1 MERKKVRIYKAPN
14 GQGEYINK
22 TGQFLKKAQMGA
34 ETRSDEVM
42 QQKQLE
48 PVMQFVSG
56 ALDNEM
62 QPEEIMKILI
72 SKGLPKELV
81 YSIISNVMQQR
92 EAQEE
97 ESVEEEQPAEESKIG
112 QSEYQPIG
120 EEEVPEE
127 EVVEEDPAMDY
138 YNSSLNEPDSNII
151 EEEYQD
157 GGPILYGDLSEN
169 SEEEEQQISPELIEQ
184 LRSLKDFTDN
194 SNDLEGFDKDISEY
208 ESDYTPIEWDNI
220 NDGYGNYK
228 KGGSKKNFAKNILS
242 LLKKAEGGDTQEIGQ
257 GNKRDTITNDISKI
271 KNQFT
276 SKLKEVSN
284 KAAIDAIYEKMMKSN
299 NPELMQS
306 AQELAQNRQQNSQM
320 GTFEPTAQ
328 QGGYIGEGQPDM
340 FNYGGSDMPQAQKGL
355 INNVGD
361 FLLGERYTTAN
372 NPYNVKSGA
381 LYRDP
386 LTGLTPV
393 ARTVHKRGLLG
404 RPKKY
409 TDYYSKSGNIGN
421 VGKINENYINEPKKE
436 TKKESKLDS
445 KLEKTAYDKD
455 LESDNLSRR
464 EKRMIKRDKK
474 WLDKMEPK
482 WAKLDAEDD
491 KKTFDK
497 GFPLKEKPKSYWDE
511 EYKKVADQV
520 EENFPILSDSEF
532 GESPDLML
540 DPPDTDWVNNI
551 DKKGFNR
558 LEDIDIINNYFKDKS
573 YDPRFLSSDKFPDTQ
588 TRDLLLSKDPRFQ
601 PGQGKI
607 GKKQAD
613 WNNIN
618 NEEEELPTDWEFGK
632 SPYISSNDNEL
643 INTEL
648 NNNPFLNPKSQEDYI
663 NNWYNPTLDNAEKY
677 SSDIAPLLTD
687 PSYYNFNEKQ
697 PAQEEEL
704 YLRDG
709 GYLPKAQIGPI
720 GPSADI
726 SGMLKPKN
734 NLNTFIGVTD
744 PFMNQNRPVD
754 NNNVPNMGGSNY
766 NAYTGKSDAENFN
779 SITTDPNQTKDNK
792 ITSLDFG
799 DPSNDDLIAQDVEN
813 RRKFNGVNF
822 DTKLN
827 MGLDAFTGGMR
838 GLDQAKQQN
847 EMYANNFNAD
857 SLYGASTNKN
867 KGHYVAYGQQ
877 TGLFDPKNT
886 GQETMGMFAYGQ
898 SGGYMEEEGY
908 AEGDEVDMTEE
919 ELAEFIANGG
929 EVEYL

>member
-1 MERKKVRIYKAPN
+1 
-14 GQGEYINK
+14 
-22 TGQFLKKAQMGA
+22 
-34 ETRSDEVM
+34 
-42 QQKQLE
+42 
-48 PVMQFVSG
+48 
-56 ALDNEM
+56 
-62 QPEEIMKILI
+62 
-72 SKGLPKELV
+72 
-81 YSIISNVMQQR
+81 
-92 EAQEE
+92 
-97 ESVEEEQPAEESKIG
+97 
-112 QSEYQPIG
+112 
-120 EEEVPEE
+120 
-127 EVVEEDPAMDY
+127 
-138 YNSSLNEPDSNII
+138 
-151 EEEYQD
+151 
-157 GGPILYGDLSEN
+157 
-169 SEEEEQQISPELIEQ
+169 
-184 LRSLKDFTDN
+184 
-194 SNDLEGFDKDISEY
+194 
-208 ESDYTPIEWDNI
+208 
-220 NDGYGNYK
+220 
-228 KGGSKKNFAKNILS
+228 
-242 LLKKAEGGDTQEIGQ
+242 
-257 GNKRDTITNDISKI
+257 
-271 KNQFT
+271 
-276 SKLKEVSN
+276 
-284 KAAIDAIYEKMMKSN
+284 MKSN

-306 AQELAQNRQQNSQM
+306 AQELAQNRQKNSQM

-455 LESDNLSRR
+455 LESDNLSRS
-464 EKRMIKRDKK
+464 EKRMIKKDKK

-482 WAKLDAEDD
+482 WAKLDAEDAAFRN
-491 KKTFDK
+491 FDK
-497 GFPLKEKPKSYWDE
+497 DLPISNYLNDKLKKEFFAKKDKSEKPQSYWNE
-511 EYKKVADQV
+511 EDWNNVNN
-520 EENFPILSDSEF
+520 EEKFPILSDEEF
-532 GESPDLML
+532 GESPYVSSN
-540 DPPDTDWVNNI
+540 TFSESYNNGVNDMNE
-551 DKKGFNR
+551 KGFNR

-573 YDPRFLSSDKFPDTQ
+573 YDPRYLSSEKFLDTQ

-607 GKKQAD
+607 GKKQV
-613 WNNIN
+613 
-618 NEEEELPTDWEFGK
+618 EK
-632 SPYISSNDNEL
+632 EL

-704 YLRDG
+704 YLKDG

-720 GPSADI
+720 GTSADI

-822 DTKLN
+822 NTKLN

-857 SLYGASTNKN
+857 SLYGASTNKD
-867 KGHYVAYGQQ
+867 KGDYVAYGQQ
-877 TGLFDPKNT
+877 TGMFRPNET
-886 GQETMGMFAYGQ
+886 GQETMGRFAYGQ
-898 SGGYMEEEGY
+898 SGGYMQEGGY

-919 ELAEFIANGG
+919 ELAEFLANGG
-929 EVEYL
+929 QVEYLNY

>member
-228 KGGSKKNFAKNILS
+228 RGGSKKNFAKNVLS

-257 GNKRDTITNDISKI
+257 GNKRDTITDDISKI

-306 AQELAQNRQQNSQM
+306 AQELAQNRQKNSQM

-328 QGGYIGEGQPDM
+328 QGGYIGENQPDM

-455 LESDNLSRR
+455 LESDNLSRS
-464 EKRMIKRDKK
+464 EKRMIKKDKK

-482 WAKLDAEDD
+482 WAKLDAEDAAFRN
-491 KKTFDK
+491 FDK
-497 GFPLKEKPKSYWDE
+497 DLPISNYLNDKLKKEFFANKDKSEKPLAYWNEKDLQDNILWNNVNNKE
-511 EYKKVADQV
+511 EELPTDW
-520 EENFPILSDSEF
+520 EF
-532 GESPDLML
+532 GKSPYVSSNKFSESY
-540 DPPDTDWVNNI
+540 TNGVNNMQEE
-551 DKKGFNR
+551 GFNR
-558 LEDIDIINNYFKDKS
+558 LEDIEDKN
-573 YDPRFLSSDKFPDTQ
+573 YDPRLLINDKFPETQ

-607 GKKQAD
+607 GKKQV
-613 WNNIN
+613 
-618 NEEEELPTDWEFGK
+618 EK
-632 SPYISSNDNEL
+632 EL

-648 NNNPFLNPKSQEDYI
+648 NNNPFLNPKSKEDYI

-709 GYLPKAQIGPI
+709 GYLPKAQIGVKSPTNGVSKI
-720 GPSADI
+720 SDPTATSTDI

-734 NLNTFIGVTD
+734 NLNTFIGVSD

-754 NNNVPNMGGSNY
+754 
-766 NAYTGKSDAENFN
+766 KDAENFN

-857 SLYGASTNKN
+857 SLYGASTNKD
-867 KGHYVAYGQQ
+867 KGDYVAYGQQ
-877 TGLFDPKNT
+877 TGMFRPNET
-886 GQETMGMFAYGQ
+886 GQETMGRFAYGQ
-898 SGGYMEEEGY
+898 SGGYMQEGGY
-908 AEGDEVDMTEE
+908 AEGDVVDMTEE
-919 ELAEFIANGG
+919 ELAEFLANGG
-929 EVEYL
+929 QVEYLNY